1 MTVVNP
7 KSISGINSI
16 TTGSGSD
23 NLLTIH
29 TSDASST
36 ERVRINSSGD
46 VIVGSGIT
54 VSPDGDIF
62 ATGVCTAT
70 SFVGSG
76 ANLTGVASTENIRT
90 NTNATFLQNINVSG
104 TSTVGGDL
112 NIADKIVHIGD
123 TNTAIRFPEADTVT
137 FETAGFEQVRI
148 DNDVQMFVEA
158 NSKQAKLQL
167 HREDTSVAA
176 DDVIGQ
182 ITFTGRDSGGAG
194 TQRVGAAISAIASNA
209 WDTGQAT
216 GYSPAHLDF
225 FTQNNSGVET
235 TLTPRV
241 RIDSSGRVLIG
252 TTDVG
257 GGNADDLTVA
267 TSGNTGITIRSGTS
281 NTGNIFWSDATSGAD
296 QYIGALEYHH
306 SDNQFKFNISNTTRM
321 TVDSTGDVTI
331 SDGDLVIGTSGH
343 GIDFS
348 ATSDASGKTSEL
360 LDDYEEGTWSPV
372 WSDATSGGTTSVSNQ
387 MHGRYTKI
395 GRMVTAHFFTWGLPS
410 QGTSNAIILQGLPY
424 AAGEIGEIFGSVQ
437 AGYYNDGNTSTYN
450 LGVFVTSGNTYG
462 YLVWNNA
469 GNNDV
474 TSASFSGFING
485 YTNFTGTL
493 TYLVA

>member
-62 ATGVCTAT
+62 TTGVTTATTFVGALTGNVTGNATG
-70 SFVGSG
+70 
-76 ANLTGVASTENIRT
+76 L
-90 NTNATFLQNINVSG
+90 SG
-104 TSTVGGDL
+104 TPNISAGTIAGSTGTFTGDVD
-112 NIADKIVHIGD
+112 IADKIIHTGD
-123 TNTAIRFPEADTVT
+123 TNTAIRFPEADTIT
-137 FETAGFEQVRI
+137 FEASGNEQVRI
-148 DNDVQMFVEA
+148 NNDVQMFVQA
-158 NSKQAKLQL
+158 NSKQSKLQL
-167 HREDTSVAA
+167 HREDVSINA
-176 DDVIGQ
+176 DDVVGQ

-194 TQRVGAAISAIASNA
+194 IQRVGAAISAIASNA
-209 WDTGQAT
+209 WDTGQTT
-216 GYSPAHLDF
+216 GYSATHLDF
-225 FTQNNSGVET
+225 YTQAQQSAYS

-252 TTDVG
+252 TTDAG

-281 NTGNIFWSDATSGAD
+281 NTGNIFWSDATSGSD
-296 QYIGALEYHH
+296 QYVGALEYHH

-331 SDGDLVIGTSGH
+331 SDGDLVIGTDGH

-348 ATSDASGKTSEL
+348 ADGNTGGMTSEL
-360 LDDYEEGTWSPV
+360 LDDYEEGTFTPTSN
-372 WSDATSGGTTSVSNQ
+372 ATLTESGGS
-387 MHGRYTKI
+387 YTKI
-395 GRMVTAHFFTWGLPS
+395 GRQVTVHIRVVFASQSSSTNMQVQNLPFTAAM
-410 QGTSNAIILQGLPY
+410 QGGVSNGAM
-424 AAGEIGEIFGSVQ
+424 AGGFGYISGGSVIPQ
-437 AGYYNDGNTSTYN
+437 IHDDGDDNDLRFYNF
-450 LGVFVTSGNTYG
+450 GVPMTISNISGKEFRFGFVYHTAT
-462 YLVWNNA
+462 
-469 GNNDV
+469 
-474 TSASFSGFING
+474 
-485 YTNFTGTL
+485 
-493 TYLVA
+493 